1 MLTYKFYSVLCRVSE
16 VLKTLIKEFTRT
28 NAVTVIAT
36 VSNLANLNKRVYHS
50 RGEHLFQYVV
60 KLPELELSDRET
72 VLKKLCQQ
80 LSCSKKINW
89 TKLGTLTEGY
99 TVGDLVQLAE
109 KGIFCAFRNSPKF
122 PTMTEAILME
132 ALRITNSYCLQGVQ
146 NNALEE
152 EDQEDPATD
161 DLPGLEEA
169 VEVMEEVIMW
179 PTKYLSIFQD
189 SPLRNQAGI
198 LLYGPPGTGKTFL
211 VSQLVKAWNLRMIS
225 VKGPELLAKY
235 IGQSEENVRA
245 LFEKARNTRPCVLFF
260 DEFDS
265 LAPRRGHDSTGVTDR
280 VVNQLLTELDGVES
294 LQGVTVIGATSRPEL
309 LDPALLRSGRIDRF
323 VECWLPNAGARL
335 SIFQN
340 MCSSLH
346 LAPDVDLKSFASR
359 SDKFTGADIKSVI
372 VSANMAAVKE
382 LLDQNPEVRQWG

>member
-1 MLTYKFYSVLCRVSE
+1 MIKA
-16 VLKTLIKEFTRT
+16 LIKEYTRD

-36 VSNLANLNKRVYHS
+36 VSNLANVNKRVYHS
-50 RGEHLFQYVV
+50 RGEHLFQYVI
-60 KLPELELSDRET
+60 KLPELELWDRES
-72 VLKKLCQQ
+72 VLKRLCQQ
-80 LSCSKKINW
+80 MSCSKKINW

-109 KGIFCAFRNSPKF
+109 KGIFCSYRNNPKF
-122 PTMTEAILME
+122 PTMTENVLME
-132 ALRITNSYCLQGVQ
+132 ALRITSSYCLQGVQ
-146 NNALEE
+146 NNALD
-152 EDQEDPATD
+152 EDQEDATD
-161 DLPGLEEA
+161 ELPGLEKA

-179 PTKYLSIFQD
+179 PTKYLTIFQD

-211 VSQLVKAWNLRMIS
+211 VSQLVRAWNLRMIS

-323 VECWLPNAGARL
+323 VECWLPNVGARL

-340 MCSSLH
+340 MCSSLK
-346 LAPDVDLKSFASR
+346 LAGDVDLKSFASR
-359 SDKFTGADIKSVI
+359 SDMFTGADIKSVI
-372 VSANMAAVKE
+372 ISANMSAVKE
-382 LLDQNPEVRQWG
+382 LLDQNLEVFESRRLTVSRI

>member
-1 MLTYKFYSVLCRVSE
+1 
-16 VLKTLIKEFTRT
+16 
-28 NAVTVIAT
+28 
-36 VSNLANLNKRVYHS
+36 
-50 RGEHLFQYVV
+50 
-60 KLPELELSDRET
+60 
-72 VLKKLCQQ
+72 
-80 LSCSKKINW
+80 
-89 TKLGTLTEGY
+89 
-99 TVGDLVQLAE
+99 
-109 KGIFCAFRNSPKF
+109 
-122 PTMTEAILME
+122 ME
-132 ALRITNSYCLQGVQ
+132 ALRITSSYCLQGVQ
-146 NNALEE
+146 NNALDDEQKEE
-152 EDQEDPATD
+152 EATD
-161 DLPGLEEA
+161 ELPGLEKA

-179 PTKYLSIFQD
+179 PTKYLSIFED

-211 VSQLVKAWNLRMIS
+211 VSQLVRAWNLRMIS

-340 MCSSLH
+340 MCSSLQ
-346 LAPDVDLKSFASR
+346 LASDVDLKAFASQ
-359 SDKFTGADIKSVI
+359 SDNFTGADIKSVI

-382 LLDQNPEVRQWG
+382 LLDEDPEVREDRWIEGSRRDVHFEYLF

>member
-1 MLTYKFYSVLCRVSE
+1 MIKA
-16 VLKTLIKEFTRT
+16 LIKEYTRD

-36 VSNLANLNKRVYHS
+36 VSNLANVNKRVYHS
-50 RGEHLFQYVV
+50 RGEHLFQYVI
-60 KLPELELSDRET
+60 KLPELELSDRES
-72 VLKKLCQQ
+72 VLKRLCQQ
-80 LSCSKKINW
+80 MSCSKKINW

-109 KGIFCAFRNSPKF
+109 KGIFCSYRNNPKF
-122 PTMTEAILME
+122 PTMTENVLME
-132 ALRITNSYCLQGVQ
+132 ALRITSSYCLQGVQ
-146 NNALEE
+146 NNALD
-152 EDQEDPATD
+152 EDQEDATD
-161 DLPGLEEA
+161 ELPGLEKA

-179 PTKYLSIFQD
+179 PTKYLTIFQD

-211 VSQLVKAWNLRMIS
+211 VSQLVRAWNLRMIS

-323 VECWLPNAGARL
+323 VECWLPNVGARL

-340 MCSSLH
+340 MCSSLK
-346 LAPDVDLKSFASR
+346 LAGDVDLKSFASR
-359 SDKFTGADIKSVI
+359 SDMFTGADIKSVI
-372 VSANMAAVKE
+372 ISANMSAVKE
-382 LLDQNPEVRQWG
+382 LLDQNLEVEIERWWLTVSCI

>member
-1 MLTYKFYSVLCRVSE
+1 MKS
-16 VLKTLIKEFTRT
+16 LIKEFTKD
-28 NAVTVIAT
+28 NPVTVIAT
-36 VSNLANLNKRVYHS
+36 ASNLANLNKRVYHS

-60 KLPELELSDRET
+60 KLPELELTDRET
-72 VLKKLCQQ
+72 VLKKLCHQIG
-80 LSCSKKINW
+80 CSKKINW
-89 TKLGTLTEGY
+89 TKLSTLTEGY
-99 TVGDLVQLAE
+99 TLGDLVQLAE
-109 KGIFCAFRNSPKF
+109 KAIFCAFRSNPKF
-122 PTMTEAILME
+122 PAMTEAILME
-132 ALRITNSYCLQGVQ
+132 ALRITSSYCLQGVQ
-146 NNALEE
+146 NNALDDEQKEE
-152 EDQEDPATD
+152 EATD
-161 DLPGLEEA
+161 ELPGLEKA

-179 PTKYLSIFQD
+179 PTKYLSIFED

-211 VSQLVKAWNLRMIS
+211 VSQLVRAWNLRMIS

-340 MCSSLH
+340 MCSSLQ
-346 LAPDVDLKSFASR
+346 LASDVDLKAFASQ
-359 SDKFTGADIKSVI
+359 SDNFTGADIKSVI

-382 LLDQNPEVRQWG
+382 LLDEDPEVREDRWIEGSRRDVHFEYLF